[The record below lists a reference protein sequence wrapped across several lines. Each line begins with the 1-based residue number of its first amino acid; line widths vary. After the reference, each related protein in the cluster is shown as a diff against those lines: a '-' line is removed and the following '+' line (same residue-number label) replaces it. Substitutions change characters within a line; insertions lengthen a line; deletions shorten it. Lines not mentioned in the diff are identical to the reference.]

1 MPFWR
6 LFEHHF
12 YEKFS
17 DQKDKIAG
25 SEALKQSIFLTSI
38 DIFLQNPGIENIDYL
53 LWVSA
58 HP

>member
-1 MPFWR
+1 MRSFLTKKTKW
-6 LFEHHF
+6 
-12 YEKFS
+12 
-17 DQKDKIAG
+17 QAQ
-25 SEALKQSIFLTSI
+25 ALKQSIFLTSI